1 MSTDNP
7 VKAPAKRA
15 VTKKTVPA
23 KTGEAVTA
31 KRATPV
37 TKSSFVAKT
46 NPRKEVDAV
55 VKKAATETVT
65 ARKPVAKPASKPVAK
80 PVTKAVTKP
89 VSAKVDKQ
97 PQVAKPAAPSKE
109 KVKKAKLVRDS
120 FTMPE
125 TEYQV
130 LNDVKKAFLKSGV
143 SVKKSELLRAGV
155 ALIKAMKLDQLNA
168 VISALPPLKAGRPK
182 KDK

>member
-37 TKSSFVAKT
+37 TKSNFVAKT
-46 NPRKEVDAV
+46 TPRKEVDSV

-80 PVTKAVTKP
+80 PVTKP

-97 PQVAKPAAPSKE
+97 PQVAKPAVPSKE